1 MKYLIGL
8 LMVFVGITMVSFT
21 LAQVKHGAGVASD
34 ALMSDHD
41 KIEKL
46 RLQVAE
52 LQDKLEALTQKYNA
66 HTHRL
71 HLGIANFPNQI
82 ACDAE
87 ATAAGPLGA
96 TFGHIKKVCRQVGDG
111 NVSVMFAGSMQSQP
125 LVTAPPGP

>member
-1 MKYLIGL
+1 MKYLMI
-8 LMVFVGITMVSFT
+8 VFVVVVCITTVSFT

-52 LQDKLEALTQKYNA
+52 LQDKLAALTQKYDA

-71 HLGIANFPNQI
+71 HLGITRFPRLIDCNMS
-82 ACDAE
+82 
-87 ATAAGPLGA
+87 LKGA
-96 TFGHIKKVCRQVGDG
+96 T
-111 NVSVMFAGSMQSQP
+111 VSVQKICVQTGDDYVSVVIAGSAQSQP
-125 LVTAPPGP
+125 LVTSPPGP